1 MTRYQIRERQ
11 RLLSDETRQTH
22 DPLARA
28 GWAEVERQQRR
39 RWRRVVL
46 LVVAVVVALAFTIGL
61 VIVGGAQVTLQRGQ

>member
-22 DPLARA
+22 DTLARA
-28 GWAEVERQQRR
+28 RWAELERQQRR